1 MHAGGA
7 ARLRTVTLAVLTL
20 SLTAAA
26 TGCGNDSGGQS
37 GEVKVGIALP
47 TTKQTR
53 WVSDGDNMKA
63 LFKKQGYKADVQYAE
78 DSVDEQIKQVEKMI
92 DSGDKLLI
100 IGAVDGFELGDALQK
115 ASRAGVKVIAYDR
128 LLLGSSNVDYY
139 ASFNNYKV
147 GELQAQYIIDKLGLK
162 KGGNAGPYNIELFAG
177 DANDNNVRGFFA
189 GAMDTLSD
197 FIADG
202 QLQVPSDQKRLSQVT
217 TYKWQA
223 EIANE
228 TMTTR
233 LGDFYKSSTV
243 DAVLAP
249 NDGIARGIIDAL
261 KKDHYGTAG
270 KPMPIV
276 TGQDAEI
283 DSVNEII
290 AGDQS
295 MTVYKDTRKLAEV
308 AVKMAQDIL
317 SGKRPE
323 TNSDNNDSNDNGNK
337 VVPAYLLAP
346 VSVDKSN
353 YKKLLVDSGYIKASD
368 LN

>member
-26 TGCGNDSGGQS
+26 TGCGNDSGGQG
-37 GEVKVGIALP
+37 GEVTVGIALP
-47 TTKQTR
+47 TRKQTR
-53 WVSDGDNMKA
+53 WIADGNNMEK
-63 LFKKQGYKADVQYAE
+63 LFKEQGYKTDKQYAD
-78 DSVDEQIKQVEKMI
+78 DSVDKQVEQVEEMI
-92 DSGDKLLI
+92 DRGDKLLI

-115 ASRAGVKVIAYDR
+115 AARAGVKVIAYDR

-139 ASFNNYKV
+139 ASFDNYAV
-147 GELQAQYIIDKLGLK
+147 GKLQARYIIDKLGLK

-177 DANDNNVRGFFA
+177 DANDNNVRGFFS
-189 GAMDTLSD
+189 GAMDQLD
-197 FIADG
+197 EFIKDG
-202 QLQVPSDQKRLSQVT
+202 QLEVPSQQMRLSQVT

-223 EIANE
+223 EIARE

-233 LGDFYKSSTV
+233 LDDFYKGGSTV

-249 NDGIARGIIDAL
+249 NDGIARGLIEAL
-261 KKDHYGTAG
+261 KKHDYGTAA
-270 KPMPIV
+270 KPMPII
-276 TGQDAEI
+276 TGQDAETE
-283 DSVNEII
+283 SVNEII
-290 AGDQS
+290 AGEQS

-317 SGKRPE
+317 SGKQPE
-323 TNSDNNDSNDNGNK
+323 INNREGNDNGNK